1 MRRAVL
7 LTSLLALAATA
18 LPQTSALAA
27 EPAQPPPAA
36 PLALHGVGP
45 GPHVIT
51 LITGDKVTLT
61 QAVTGRF
68 DVKTEPAVRQDGHRP
83 KLLTQTTP
91 EGVFVLPSDAMPA
104 IQAGRLDMRLFN
116 VKYLAENGYT
126 DDRTKQVPVIVQY
139 PEKHGLAAVRSA
151 AAAIPASVP
160 THDLESIHASALDV
174 AKAESG
180 AFWNAVRAVPT
191 GSGGQGMR
199 AVPDTLRGGIAKVW
213 LDGKVK
219 AILDKSVAMIGAPQA
234 WAGGHDGTG
243 VKVAVLD
250 TGVDAT
256 HPDLA
261 GKIADSRSFV
271 PDAPVKDGH
280 GHGTHV
286 ASTIAGS
293 GAASG
298 GKYKGV
304 APGAQ
309 LVVGK
314 VLDDAGSG
322 EDSWIIE
329 GMEWAASSGAKVVSM
344 SLGAGPTD
352 GTDPIS
358 QAVNGLSASTGT
370 LFVIAA
376 GNSGALPGSVSMPGT
391 AEAALTVAAVDKQ
404 DQLAGFSGRGP
415 RFGDSGLKPDIAAPG
430 VDIVAARAAGT
441 TMGTPAD
448 DRYTGASGT
457 SMATPHVAGAA
468 AIMAQLHPDWKG
480 PLLKSAL
487 MSTAKDD
494 GFSAYEQGAG
504 RVDLAKAYTQRVFAT
519 TGGIDFGSV
528 TEEGESLR
536 RELSYTN
543 LTDQPVTLTL
553 TPALRTVGGTAV
565 EGRLSTDPT
574 LTVPAN
580 GTATAT
586 VTLDPTGLEFGT
598 YNGAVTAEAAGVRL
612 TAPVGAVREA
622 PLVQLTVR
630 TIGRDGKPATP
641 WNQQTLD
648 VDGGKGFLNGTVMPE
663 PGTTVTRVPVGT
675 HAVMQLLGTV
685 DSDDRYNETFLINPE
700 VTVTGD
706 TEITLDAR
714 QASQIRFST
723 PKPAEPLNNEWQV
736 VNQRTIAN
744 GQTYSTLVYP
754 DRDSG
759 PWQRVWAIPTKPVTK
774 GKFRFSH
781 QWTLG
786 QAQVTMTAGR
796 RKPITLNPVVPQRN
810 QYGEDIYQ
818 NGQPGWKPFTGTQN
832 LPVVDVGAGR
842 PEDITGKDLR
852 GKLVLMEAGIAP
864 EGTLNCA
871 VDVTMLISAREAGAA
886 GAAVFPSKGGVCT
899 LPLPLWQEVNTG
911 DRKPADL
918 PNVSLSNKEGLN
930 LRARLASEPVTVRVT
945 GTPETPYTYVLKP
958 YAEGSVP
965 KSLHY
970 TFTDRQLAQVD
981 RDVHASQPSRF
992 IDTDVFYKQDDV
1004 QVTRTETA
1012 AFGTMAFTGPTSRTA
1027 WIGPIDP
1034 TVIHEYVVTS
1044 FNLDKTVRHESRSRV
1059 EVFDRPGRTRQQW
1072 FTAGLTPGA
1081 VTAEEKVYALADKDA
1096 PPLTTQGL
1104 GIPCTI
1110 CVQGDDLWA
1119 EFAPAGTPG
1128 KHPTSDGFFDPSA
1141 MLVSQYDLHLYRD
1154 GAEIPRLTRPGW
1166 NNVPAFTLPKGS
1178 GTYRLTAKNVQH
1190 DTEWTFRS
1198 PPAKEH
1204 VLPGSICKLS
1214 IITWNLTE
1222 YCRPTPVVFAGYDL
1236 GDTLAMDNTVRA
1248 GRSHRFTVEAYH
1260 SPSAAKMPK
1269 IAGLKLW
1276 MSTDD
1281 GAKWTPVPVK
1291 RDRDGAYTAGTRY
1304 PSLRDTK
1311 GAVSLKVEA
1320 WDAEG
1325 NRLKQT
1331 STRLFNLR

>member
-1 MRRAVL
+1 MKRTVL

-18 LPQTSALAA
+18 LPQTPAALAA

-36 PLALHGVGP
+36 PVTLQGVGP

-51 LITGDKVTLT
+51 LVTGDKVTLT

-83 KLLTQTTP
+83 KLLTQTSP

-191 GSGGQGMR
+191 GSGEQGMR
-199 AVPDTLRGGIAKVW
+199 AVPGTLRGGIAKVW

-293 GAASG
+293 GAASS

-314 VLDDAGSG
+314 VLNDAGSG

-430 VDIVAARAAGT
+430 VDIAAARAAGT
-441 TMGTPAD
+441 TMGTPVD

-598 YNGAVTAEAAGVRL
+598 YDGAVTAEAGGIRL
-612 TAPVGAVREA
+612 TTPVGMVREA
-622 PLVQLTVR
+622 PLVQLTVH

-641 WNQQTLD
+641 WYQQTLD
-648 VDGGKGFLNGTVMPE
+648 VDGAKGYLLDTVVSKE
-663 PGTTVTRVPVGT
+663 GTTVTRVPVGT
-675 HAVMQLLGTV
+675 HSVLQWLTWM
-685 DSDDRYNETFLINPE
+685 DEDDRNNETFLINPE

-714 QASQIRFST
+714 QASQVRFTT
-723 PKPAEPLNNEWQV
+723 PKPAEPLNNIWV
-736 VNQRTIAN
+736 ASHQRTIIN
-744 GQTYSTLVYP
+744 GQTFGMTLTPGMQQGAWSKMWVT
-754 DRDSG
+754 
-759 PWQRVWAIPTKPVTK
+759 PTKPVTK
-774 GKFRFSH
+774 GKFRFAS

-786 QAQVTMTAGR
+786 QSQVTMTAGR
-796 RKPITLNPVVPQRN
+796 RKPITLHPIAPPHSD
-810 QYGEDIYQ
+810 YGTGPHQ
-818 NGQPGWKPFTGTQN
+818 NGQPDWKPFTGTQN
-832 LPVVDVGAGR
+832 LPLVDVGEGR
-842 PEDITGKDLR
+842 PEDIAGKDLR
-852 GKLVLMEAGIAP
+852 GKLVLMETGLAP
-864 EGTLNCA
+864 NGTVNCF
-871 VDVTMLISAREAGAA
+871 TWISRIIPIREAGAA
-886 GAAVFPSKGGVCT
+886 GLATFPSKSGLCA
-899 LPLPLWQEVNTG
+899 LPLDVGQEINTG
-911 DRKPADL
+911 DPKPISI
-918 PNVSLSNKEGLN
+918 PNVSLSNKEGLQ
-930 LRARLASEPVTVRVT
+930 LRAQLAREAVPVQVT
-945 GTPETPYTYVLKP
+945 GTPETPYSYVLKP
-958 YAEGSVP
+958 YAEGGVP
-965 KSLHY
+965 KSMHY

-981 RDVHASQPSRF
+981 LDVHASQPTKFNHWRT
-992 IDTDVFYKQDDV
+992 IYKQDDV
-1004 QVTRTETA
+1004 TDTTTSVSSWGA
-1012 AFGTMAFTGPTSRTA
+1012 MAFTGPTTRTE
-1027 WIGPIDP
+1027 WVGPLDP
-1034 TVIHEYVVTS
+1034 TVIHS
-1044 FNLDKTVRHESRSRV
+1044 HGMSSSNLDRTTFYDTRFRV

-1081 VTAEEKVYALADKDA
+1081 QTASQKVYARADKDA
-1096 PPLTTQGL
+1096 PPLTTQG
-1104 GIPCTI
+1104 ISVTCTL
-1110 CVQGDDLWA
+1110 CVQGDTLWA
-1119 EFAPAGTPG
+1119 EFFPAGTTDS
-1128 KHPTSDGFFDPSA
+1128 HPVSDGFWKSGELLTPD
-1141 MLVSQYDLHLYRD
+1141 YDLHLYRD
-1154 GAEIPRLTRPGW
+1154 GTEIPRVTAPGLD
-1166 NNVPAFTLPKGS
+1166 NLPAFTLPEGA
-1178 GTYRLTAKNVQH
+1178 GTYRLTAKNAQH
-1190 DTEWTFRS
+1190 DTEWTFRA

-1204 VLPGSICKLS
+1204 VLPGSFCKYW
-1214 IITWNLTE
+1214 IIEGVTE
-1222 YCRPTPVVFAGYDL
+1222 QCRPTPVVFAGYDL

-1291 RDRDGAYTAGTRY
+1291 RDRDGAYTASTRY

-1331 STRLFNLR
+1331 STRLFGLR